1 MPIEGHFRS
10 KSVSPGLIMLVDS
23 ALYAASNASINCL
36 LATVYNVFKLFNILS
51 GGILGRTKH
60 GSTSNTYSLLVE

>member
-1 MPIEGHFRS
+1 
-10 KSVSPGLIMLVDS
+10 MLVDS

-60 GSTSNTYSLLVE
+60 GSVNNPSQRPVGATLRRHPPTRVEMLSD